1 MPASI
6 PSAEFAL
13 DLEDP
18 GVQSYVQDLLRGYLS
33 SFTIAVNSTPNY
45 LCGSKVHAIT
55 DAATKD
61 VLKTFTFTPAVPAP
75 PSFTNVKVRFPC
87 NILRA

>member
-1 MPASI
+1 MAAST
-6 PSAEFAL
+6 PPAEFAL

-18 GVQSYVQDLLRGYLS
+18 GVQSYVQDLLQGYLS
-33 SFTIAVNSTPNY
+33 SFTIAVDSTPKH
-45 LCGSKVHAIT
+45 LRGPKVRAVT

-75 PSFTNVKVRFPC
+75 PSFANVKVSSPC
-87 NILRA
+87 AILKT